1 MHATPRRSVLAA
13 GLGAGLTA
21 LLLTASV
28 VGPSA
33 TAQAVTGTELSGD
46 AALARDWLIG
56 QLRPD
61 GTMPASFGQGA
72 DLGLSVDSLWALEA
86 TGASDATVRHTWSA
100 LSTPAAVSAFTGPG
114 FYTSIGMPQA
124 RFGGQSAKLL
134 LAAATVGADVADVGG
149 RDLRRQTL
157 DLVAPGGAQKGRIRD
172 VGTGSDNTNI
182 ISQSLGVMGLSVTGS
197 VPPDT
202 VTFLLSQQ
210 CSRGYF
216 RLYDNDDRSCDA
228 AAPADATADNDGTAF
243 GVQAL
248 IAAKAAGGA
257 VPQAAIDRG
266 VSYLASVQRPDGSFG
281 GGVGTQ
287 GSNTNSTGLAAA
299 ALQAGGDV
307 AAAARAGAW
316 VASLEATGVDAAGT
330 PLAGDLGAIAYDPS
344 AWAQGLRG
352 GIGAGGDQWRRATAQ
367 AVFALSPRTLASLAG
382 AGPGPGPGPTST
394 PGPTSSSPASS
405 TTGTATPT
413 ETATQTGST
422 TRTGSTTQTGS
433 TTPTGS
439 TSSRTRTAAPRT
451 TRTTSQVGQTQ
462 PTGPTAARPG
472 SSGPAATGATAGSAD
487 RAGTISTATSAR
499 ARATGTASGAAAK
512 ASTASTRRT
521 GPSSTAPGTTG
532 ASTAGA
538 STAGALTEAGGQAV
552 ARPALPRATRIRGHA
567 QRWLGL
573 PPVLWAVLAGLLL
586 GAVAV
591 VRPWQLL
598 PRGRHER

>member
-248 IAAKAAGGA
+248 IAAKADGGA

-382 AGPGPGPGPTST
+382 AGPGPTST

-538 STAGALTEAGGQAV
+538 LTEAGGQAV